1 MLPAASGLPRLRMRR
16 TAEAMTQAE
25 LFEKAGVIT
34 KTTGQK
40 ALKAMLEAGAIERIG
55 KGIKPQYRYWRS
67 L

>member
-1 MLPAASGLPRLRMRR
+1 MRR

-55 KGIKPQYRYWRS
+55 KGIKPQYRYWRN